1 MDPLPAPAPWRA
13 GPGEVRPEVK
23 QAAARA
29 VEVAGTWAGP
39 AVGAAAAEGPAS
51 AEDARLEG
59 AGAAL
64 VARLAAADLLA
75 PDADRA
81 ALAAAL
87 GPLTAPEAPT
97 AATAVVHPQ
106 YGGLTADAASVM
118 VVARQERRGRQGEA
132 SERGATLDV
141 RLAPSADGSWR
152 VTGVQPP
159 APRPAGAAPSALALE
174 VLASPRVELPD
185 DAAAD
190 VRAGVVGDEALAMLL
205 GLAAAHEVAV
215 SVARTGHPAKVFG
228 TDRLSN
234 HTRGRA
240 LDVWR
245 VDGRLVVDPASLDVV
260 AAAMRAAGA
269 AGATEVGGPVDL
281 DGPAGPAFFSDDL
294 HADHLH
300 LGLTEGEEPIGPTG

>member
-29 VEVAGTWAGP
+29 VEVAGTWAATAPQDERGP
-39 AVGAAAAEGPAS
+39 EDGAG
-51 AEDARLEG
+51 LEG
-59 AGAAL
+59 AGEAL
-64 VARLAAADLLA
+64 VERLAAADLLA
-75 PDADRA
+75 PGADRTS
-81 ALAAAL
+81 LAAAL
-87 GPLTAPEAPT
+87 GPLVAPDALT
-97 AATAVVHPQ
+97 AATEVVYPQ

-132 SERGATLDV
+132 SQHGATLDV
-141 RLAPSADGSWR
+141 RLSPSPDGAWR
-152 VTGVQPP
+152 VTAVQPP
-159 APRPAGAAPSALALE
+159 APRPAGAAPSPLALE
-174 VLASPRVELPD
+174 VLASPRVELPE

-190 VRAGVVGDEALAMLL
+190 VRAGAVGDEALAVLL

-215 SVARTGHPAKVFG
+215 SVARTGHPAEVFG

-260 AAAMRAAGA
+260 EAAMRAAGA